1 MMNLHRSRHLL
12 VALLAAA
19 APLLPARADDEG
31 RLMDTLVVADRVQV
45 TAIKQGLSLRT
56 PPVAATVLG
65 QTTIERCRTNALKDL
80 SELAPNLFIPD
91 YGSRMTS
98 SIYVRGMGARI
109 DQPVLGMNVDNVPLM
124 NKNAYDFELA
134 DVERIEV
141 LRGPQSTLYGRN
153 TMGGVVNVYT
163 LSPLTWQGTRIG
175 AEYGSGQTMRLR
187 ASTYHRLKE
196 GMGLAAAAW
205 YTQSDGLFTNRTTG
219 ERCDW
224 ERLGGARLK
233 FQWRNTRGLR
243 IENTASF
250 TSLAQGGYPYAYA
263 GEELRGEDGTV
274 LVRPGEIAYNDPCS
288 YDRTAFTEGFTL
300 RYDAE
305 RFSIASITSYQYTD
319 DDMILDQDFLPLSY
333 FTLRQSLREH
343 ALTEDL
349 VIRSRTEGAY
359 RWLVGAFGF
368 YKHGRMDAPVLFK
381 QDGIERLI
389 LANANAHDPDYLYTW
404 LDDTLPLDSRFRM
417 PDVGAAIYHESEYHT
432 GRWTFTAGVRVDYE
446 HARLHYENETVA
458 RYTKTHRTD
467 GTLYPLELRLDEGGT
482 LRQTFVE
489 VLPKASVRYAFDTGN
504 DLYVSVAKGYKAGGF
519 NTQMFSDVLQ
529 QKLMKRM
536 GFGAEYDIDRVV
548 SYKPEK
554 SWNYE
559 LGGHFTAAN
568 GALRGDFALFWID
581 CRDQQLTV
589 FPEGTTTGRM
599 MTNAGRTRSLGGE
612 LTMQASPWQHLD
624 LALSYGYT
632 HATFRR
638 YDNGRQDFRGNRL
651 PYAPE
656 HTGSLRAAWTLPTG
670 VAWLGDLVFGAD
682 VRAAGRIWWNEENS
696 LVQPFYALLNASIR
710 LEHEHYS
717 LELWGRNLTGTHYDT
732 FYFVSIG
739 NAFLQ
744 AGRPRTFGITL
755 NIHISNN
762 Q

>member
-56 PPVAATVLG
+56 QPVAATVLG

-446 HARLHYENETVA
+446 HARLHYANETVA
-458 RYTKTHRTD
+458 RDTKTHRTD
-467 GTLYPLELRLDEGGT
+467 GT

-559 LGGHFTAAN
+559 LGGHFTAAG

>member
-56 PPVAATVLG
+56 QPVAATVLG

-288 YDRTAFTEGFTL
+288 YDRTA
-300 RYDAE
+300 
-305 RFSIASITSYQYTD
+305 
-319 DDMILDQDFLPLSY
+319 
-333 FTLRQSLREH
+333 
-343 ALTEDL
+343 
-349 VIRSRTEGAY
+349 
-359 RWLVGAFGF
+359 
-368 YKHGRMDAPVLFK
+368 
-381 QDGIERLI
+381 
-389 LANANAHDPDYLYTW
+389 
-404 LDDTLPLDSRFRM
+404 
-417 PDVGAAIYHESEYHT
+417 
-432 GRWTFTAGVRVDYE
+432 
-446 HARLHYENETVA
+446 
-458 RYTKTHRTD
+458 
-467 GTLYPLELRLDEGGT
+467 
-482 LRQTFVE
+482 
-489 VLPKASVRYAFDTGN
+489 
-504 DLYVSVAKGYKAGGF
+504 
-519 NTQMFSDVLQ
+519 
-529 QKLMKRM
+529 
-536 GFGAEYDIDRVV
+536 
-548 SYKPEK
+548 
-554 SWNYE
+554 
-559 LGGHFTAAN
+559 
-568 GALRGDFALFWID
+568 
-581 CRDQQLTV
+581 
-589 FPEGTTTGRM
+589 
-599 MTNAGRTRSLGGE
+599 
-612 LTMQASPWQHLD
+612 
-624 LALSYGYT
+624 
-632 HATFRR
+632 
-638 YDNGRQDFRGNRL
+638 
-651 PYAPE
+651 
-656 HTGSLRAAWTLPTG
+656 
-670 VAWLGDLVFGAD
+670 
-682 VRAAGRIWWNEENS
+682 
-696 LVQPFYALLNASIR
+696 
-710 LEHEHYS
+710 
-717 LELWGRNLTGTHYDT
+717 
-732 FYFVSIG
+732 
-739 NAFLQ
+739 
-744 AGRPRTFGITL
+744 
-755 NIHISNN
+755 
-762 Q
+762 